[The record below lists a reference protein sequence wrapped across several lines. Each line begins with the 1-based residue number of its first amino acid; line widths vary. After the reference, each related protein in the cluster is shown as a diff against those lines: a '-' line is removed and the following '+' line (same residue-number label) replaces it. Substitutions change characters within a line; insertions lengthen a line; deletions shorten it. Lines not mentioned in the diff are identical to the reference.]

1 MGYTKI
7 AVRPALAQAKPLL
20 QGITKASLSTDSFI
34 SAASFQQTTSVL
46 TKAAIVGKSD
56 YLKGLKENVIMGHLI
71 PAGTGITDHR
81 MVEAYV
87 ADENAESVEL
97 VDDLSTIIRSV
108 ESIETN
114 EIPAKMGEG
123 KEGL

>member
-1 MGYTKI
+1 
-7 AVRPALAQAKPLL
+7 
-20 QGITKASLSTDSFI
+20 
-34 SAASFQQTTSVL
+34 
-46 TKAAIVGKSD
+46 
-56 YLKGLKENVIMGHLI
+56 MGHLI
-71 PAGTGITDHR
+71 PAGTGITNHR